1 MVGCEALAGHRAA
14 IGVLKAEIDGE
25 TKDSRIYE
33 RRLSLLCAAV
43 DAVKILESPHV
54 SNSRGRLDPQMLREQ
69 VDVVVHSGLNHKSRK
84 LLDELAL
91 VLVVGSQEGLKSCL

>member
-1 MVGCEALAGHRAA
+1 LVGCEALAGHRAA

-43 DAVKILESPHV
+43 DAV
-54 SNSRGRLDPQMLREQ
+54 
-69 VDVVVHSGLNHKSRK
+69 
-84 LLDELAL
+84 
-91 VLVVGSQEGLKSCL
+91 